1 MFFKGSIMN
10 ILLFIVTIMVSV
22 LVVRVGAVAFNLTGL
37 KWNVAKF
44 QAMSCFT
51 GTGFTTRESE
61 LVVASPRRRHIATY
75 LIIVGHAGFVAMIAT
90 FANSIGP
97 NIWISKV
104 DLPFPFLRDII
115 SPQLLPWINLVII
128 ILAIYATFRFLPK
141 TRLAHK
147 ITALVKSTIIKRG
160 IIQPETFEELMVA
173 PGGYGVSKIEIDQ
186 GNPAVDK
193 TIAATDLK
201 QHEISVLIIERGSKT
216 IPNPPPDTK
225 ILAGDQLVCFGKL
238 QKMRKKIYTVR
249 ESGDQEPG

>member
-1 MFFKGSIMN
+1 MN

-22 LVVRVGAVAFNLTGL
+22 LVVRIGAVAFNLTGL

-61 LVVASPRRRHIATY
+61 LVVASPRRRKIATY

-97 NIWISKV
+97 NIFISKF
-104 DLPFPFLRDII
+104 DLPFLRSII
-115 SPQLLPWINLVII
+115 PPELLPWINLFII
-128 ILAIYATFRFLPK
+128 ILAIYTTFRILPK

-147 ITALVKSTIIKRG
+147 ITALVKSTIIRRG
-160 IIQPETFEELMVA
+160 IIQPERFEELMIA
-173 PGGYGVSKIEIDQ
+173 PGGYGVSRIEIDQ
-186 GNPAVDK
+186 GNPAVEK
-193 TIAATDLK
+193 TIGETEIK
-201 QHEISVLIIERGSKT
+201 QHDISVLIIERGSKT
-216 IPNPPPDTK
+216 IPNPADDTK

-238 QKMRKKIYTVR
+238 QEMRKKIYTVR
-249 ESGDQEPG
+249 EAEDQGIR

>member
-1 MFFKGSIMN
+1 MN

-61 LVVASPRRRHIATY
+61 LVVASPRRRKIATY

-97 NIWISKV
+97 NIFISKF
-104 DLPFPFLRDII
+104 DLPFLRSII
-115 SPQLLPWINLVII
+115 PPELLPWINLVII
-128 ILAIYATFRFLPK
+128 ILAIYATFRIIPR

-160 IIQPETFEELMVA
+160 IIHPETFEELMIA
-173 PGGYGVSKIEIDQ
+173 PGGYGVSRIEIDQ
-186 GNPAVDK
+186 GNSAVDK
-193 TIAATDLK
+193 TIAETEIKKHD
-201 QHEISVLIIERGSKT
+201 ISVLILERGSKA

-238 QKMRKKIYTVR
+238 QEMRKKIYTVSK
-249 ESGDQEPG
+249 ETE

>member
-1 MFFKGSIMN
+1 MN

-61 LVVASPRRRHIATY
+61 LVVASPRRRRIATY

-97 NIWISKV
+97 NIFVSKF
-104 DLPFPFLRDII
+104 DLPFLRSVI
-115 SPQLLPWINLVII
+115 PPGLLPWINLFII
-128 ILAIYATFRFLPK
+128 ILAIYATFRILPK

-160 IIQPETFEELMVA
+160 IIHPETFEELMIA
-173 PGGYGVSKIEIDQ
+173 PGGYGVSRIEIDQ
-186 GNPAVDK
+186 GNPAVNK
-193 TIAATDLK
+193 TISETDIK
-201 QHEISVLIIERGSKT
+201 QHEISVLILERGSKA
-216 IPNPPPDTK
+216 IPNPPGDTK

-238 QKMRKKIYTVR
+238 QAMRKKIYTVS
-249 ESGDQEPG
+249 EEVEG

>member
-1 MFFKGSIMN
+1 MN

-37 KWNVAKF
+37 KWNQAKF

-61 LVVASPRRRHIATY
+61 LVVTSPRRRKIATY

-97 NIWISKV
+97 NIFISRF
-104 DLPFPFLRDII
+104 DLPFLRSVI
-115 SPQLLPWINLVII
+115 PPGLLPWINLVII
-128 ILAIYATFRFLPK
+128 ILAIYATFRIIPR

-147 ITALVKSTIIKRG
+147 ITALVKSTILKRG
-160 IIQPETFEELMVA
+160 IIHPEIFEELMIA
-173 PGGYGVSKIEIDQ
+173 PGGYGVSRIEIDQ

-193 TIAATDLK
+193 TIAATDIK
-201 QHEISVLIIERGSKT
+201 RHDISVLILERGSKT
-216 IPNPPPDTK
+216 IANPPGDTK

-238 QKMRKKIYTVR
+238 QEMRKKIYTVSK
-249 ESGDQEPG
+249 EAEG

>member
-1 MFFKGSIMN
+1 MN
-10 ILLFIVTIMVSV
+10 ILLFLVTIMVSV

-61 LVVASPRRRHIATY
+61 LVVASPRRRSIATY

-97 NIWISKV
+97 NIFISKF
-104 DLPFPFLRDII
+104 DLPFPFLRSII
-115 SPQLLPWINLVII
+115 PPQLLPWINLVII
-128 ILAIYATFRFLPK
+128 ILAIYATFRILPK

-160 IIQPETFEELMVA
+160 IIHPETFEELMIA
-173 PGGYGVSKIEIDQ
+173 PGGYGVSRIEIDQ
-186 GNPAVDK
+186 GNPAVNR
-193 TIAATDLK
+193 TIDETDLK
-201 QHEISVLIIERGSKT
+201 QQDISVLIIERGSKT
-216 IPNPPPDTK
+216 IPNPPADTK
-225 ILAGDQLVCFGKL
+225 IMEGDQLVCFGKL
-238 QKMRKKIYTVR
+238 ADMRKKIYTISK
-249 ESGDQEPG
+249 ETDG

>member
-1 MFFKGSIMN
+1 MN

-61 LVVASPRRRHIATY
+61 LVVASPRRRKIATY

-97 NIWISKV
+97 NIFISKF
-104 DLPFPFLRDII
+104 DLPFLRSII
-115 SPQLLPWINLVII
+115 PPELLPWINLVII
-128 ILAIYATFRFLPK
+128 ILAIYATFRILPK

-147 ITALVKSTIIKRG
+147 ITALVKSTIIR
-160 IIQPETFEELMVA
+160 TDMSCCLRS
-173 PGGYGVSKIEIDQ
+173 VSAIVFST
-186 GNPAVDK
+186 AVF
-193 TIAATDLK
+193 
-201 QHEISVLIIERGSKT
+201 
-216 IPNPPPDTK
+216 P
-225 ILAGDQLVCFGKL
+225 
-238 QKMRKKIYTVR
+238 
-249 ESGDQEPG
+249 